1 MKDLRNIIAD
11 NNQAVEK
18 ATSKATTTSQVKNTP
33 EREVPSEVLDLF
45 LHVPTDEQDNATTL
59 VGRLVQVAQPLD
71 EYAGMI
77 GRVLKPS
84 NLEDEVVVDFTNSP
98 FINPAVKGEY
108 LDEIS
113 EQVMDL
119 FPFDKLEE

>member
-18 ATSKATTTSQVKNTP
+18 ATKGTTDSH
-33 EREVPSEVLDLF
+33 EVE
-45 LHVPTDEQDNATTL
+45 DNVDTL
-59 VGRLVQVAQPLD
+59 VGRLVQVDQPLD

-77 GRVLKPS
+77 GRVLKPA
-84 NLEDEVVVDFTNSP
+84 NLEDEVIVDFTDSP
-98 FINPAVKGEY
+98 FVNAQVKGEY
-108 LDEIS
+108 LGEVN

-119 FPFDKLEE
+119 FPLDEL

>member
-18 ATSKATTTSQVKNTP
+18 ATKGTTNSHAI
-33 EREVPSEVLDLF
+33 EV
-45 LHVPTDEQDNATTL
+45 DNADTL
-59 VGRLVQVAQPLD
+59 VGRLVQVDQPLD

-77 GRVLKPS
+77 GIVLERD
-84 NLEDEVVVDFTNSP
+84 NLENQVVVDFTNSP
-98 FINPAVKGEY
+98 FVNPEVKGEW
-108 LDEIS
+108 LDEVK

-119 FPFDKLEE
+119 FPLDEL

>member
-18 ATSKATTTSQVKNTP
+18 ATKGTTN
-33 EREVPSEVLDLF
+33 L
-45 LHVPTDEQDNATTL
+45 PTDDVDNAATL
-59 VGRLVQVAQPLD
+59 VGRLVQVVEPLD

-77 GRVLKPS
+77 GRVLKPA
-84 NLEDEVVVDFTNSP
+84 NLEGEVVVDFTNSP
-98 FINPAVKGEY
+98 FVNAQVKGEW
-108 LDEIS
+108 LDEVN

-119 FPFDKLEE
+119 FPLDEL

>member
-18 ATSKATTTSQVKNTP
+18 ATKGTTDSH
-33 EREVPSEVLDLF
+33 EVEV
-45 LHVPTDEQDNATTL
+45 EDNVNTL
-59 VGRLVQVAQPLD
+59 VGRLVQVVEPLD

-84 NLEDEVVVDFTNSP
+84 NLQDEVIVDFTDSP
-98 FINPAVKGEY
+98 FVNAQVKGEW
-108 LDEIS
+108 LDDVS

-119 FPFDKLEE
+119 FPLDELEK